1 MKNLGIAGLIALI
14 VVVIVF
20 GPLCTIWALNTLF
33 ALNIAYSLETWAS
46 AIILTSIVSGK
57 GLEAKFKAK

>member
-1 MKNLGIAGLIALI
+1 MKNFAVIGFI
-14 VVVIVF
+14 VVVALVVIF

-33 ALNIAYSLETWAS
+33 TLNIAYSLETWAG

-57 GLEAKFKAK
+57 GLEAKFKPK